1 MKLKYKKMVI
11 IATVVAMALG
21 FVALVFWDNDN
32 TTNSAED
39 ASLDLN
45 QNKDINKLINDYF
58 TAKKT
63 VNIEAMSE
71 LVSDPSRIPKERYTV
86 MASYVED
93 YKDFD
98 CYVIQNEEFDSYRVY
113 VKYNMKLKNI
123 NSWVPCLTTYYVKK
137 TSDARYVLYF
147 SALDQVEEEFIDAA
161 DKNIEILKL
170 KEEVKKSLNDI
181 LEKDGAFKQFY
192 QKMEKE
198 ITAASASKTPVAT
211 AQVTNAPN
219 TTSTTAPP
227 AATAAAQ

>member
-1 MKLKYKKMVI
+1 
-11 IATVVAMALG
+11 
-21 FVALVFWDNDN
+21 
-32 TTNSAED
+32 
-39 ASLDLN
+39 
-45 QNKDINKLINDYF
+45 
-58 TAKKT
+58 
-63 VNIEAMSE
+63 
-71 LVSDPSRIPKERYTV
+71 
-86 MASYVED
+86 
-93 YKDFD
+93 
-98 CYVIQNEEFDSYRVY
+98 
-113 VKYNMKLKNI
+113 MKLKNI

-227 AATAAAQ
+227 VATAAAQ